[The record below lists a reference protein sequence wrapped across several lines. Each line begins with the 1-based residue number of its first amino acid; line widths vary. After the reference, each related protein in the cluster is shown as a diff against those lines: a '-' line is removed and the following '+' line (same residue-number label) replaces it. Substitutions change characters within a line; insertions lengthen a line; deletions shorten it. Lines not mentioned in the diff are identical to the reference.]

1 MNFILLG
8 YVIAWIAVIWVIAAI
23 AFTADEYNK
32 LTQLDKSIIA
42 ANGGINAFKHLVV
55 LIISVVYIIVYHIS

>member
-8 YVIAWIAVIWVIAAI
+8 YIIAWIAIIWITAVI
-23 AFTADEYNK
+23 AFTINEYTK
-32 LTQLDKSIIA
+32 LTPIQKEVVNR
-42 ANGGINAFKHLVV
+42 NGIDASKHLVV

>member
-8 YVIAWIAVIWVIAAI
+8 YIIAWIATVCVIAAI
-23 AFTADEYNK
+23 AFTAYEYNK
-32 LTQLDKSIIA
+32 LTQLDKAIIA
-42 ANGGINAFKHLVV
+42 VNGGIDASKHLVV

>member
-8 YVIAWIAVIWVIAAI
+8 YIIAWIAVIVVLAAI
-23 AFTADEYNK
+23 AFTVYEYNK

-42 ANGGINAFKHLVV
+42 VNGGIDASKHLVV
-55 LIISVVYIIVYHIS
+55 LIISLVYIIVYHIS

>member
-8 YVIAWIAVIWVIAAI
+8 YVIAWIATIWIIVAI
-23 AFTADEYNK
+23 AFTVYEYNK

-42 ANGGINAFKHLVV
+42 LNGGINASKHLVV

>member
-8 YVIAWIAVIWVIAAI
+8 YIVAWIATVWVIAAI
-23 AFTADEYNK
+23 AFTINEYTK
-32 LTQLDKSIIA
+32 LTPIQKEVISR
-42 ANGGINAFKHLVV
+42 NGIDASKHLVV

>member
-8 YVIAWIAVIWVIAAI
+8 YIIAWIAVIWAI
-23 AFTADEYNK
+23 AVLAFTVYEYNK

-42 ANGGINAFKHLVV
+42 VNGGIDSSKHLVV
-55 LIISVVYIIVYHIS
+55 LIISMVYIIVYHIS

>member
-8 YVIAWIAVIWVIAAI
+8 YVIAWIATVWVIAAI
-23 AFTADEYNK
+23 AFTAYEYNK
-32 LTQLDKSIIA
+32 LTQIDKARIEV
-42 ANGGINAFKHLVV
+42 NGGIDASKHLVV

>member
-1 MNFILLG
+1 MNFVLLG
-8 YVIAWIAVIWVIAAI
+8 YVIAWIATIWVVAAI
-23 AFTADEYNK
+23 AFTVYEYNK

-42 ANGGINAFKHLVV
+42 LNGGINASKHLVV

>member
-1 MNFILLG
+1 MNFTLLG
-8 YVIAWIAVIWVIAAI
+8 YILSWVTVIWTIAVI
-23 AFTADEYNK
+23 AFTVYEYNK

-42 ANGGINAFKHLVV
+42 ANGGINASKHLVV